1 MRVCGRL
8 CVWLRV
14 CMCGCVC
21 VCLCEY
27 VWLFV
32 CGCVCVCV
40 CVCVRAWLCV
50 YVSHRCSLLEGGLQR
65 ETKKYRVH
73 YALVKSSRVLTKP
86 HGITDKFLSVG
97 MQLPSW
103 VSRQRC

>member
-1 MRVCGRL
+1 VVVCVCG
-8 CVWLRV
+8 CVFV
-14 CMCGCVC
+14 CVVVCVC
-21 VCLCEY
+21 VC
-27 VWLFV
+27 VSM
-32 CGCVCVCV
+32 CGCLCVVVCVCV
-40 CVCVRAWLCV
+40 CVCVSEWLCV

>member
-1 MRVCGRL
+1 VVVCVCG
-8 CVWLRV
+8 CVFV
-14 CMCGCVC
+14 CVVVCVC
-21 VCLCEY
+21 VC
-27 VWLFV
+27 VSM
-32 CGCVCVCV
+32 CGCLCVVVCVCV